1 MRVFRGRAATPE
13 ADAEVTAELL
23 DRTGETG
30 EPGLRVWRPHRQIA
44 FGRRDANAEG
54 YERAQRAA
62 RDRGFEPVE
71 RSVGGRAVAYTG
83 TTLAVAHARPID
95 DMRRGLDERYD
106 EAVDQLRAALGRLG
120 VDAEPGE
127 PPNSFCPGTHSLQVE
142 GRKIAGVAQR
152 VKQDA
157 ALVASVVI
165 VDDHGEI
172 ADVLAPVYGAL
183 GVPFDPETVGSV
195 ASAGGPDDP
204 ATVARAI
211 EDAVV
216 GDRDRTVERI
226 S

>member
-1 MRVFRGRAATPE
+1 MRVLRGRAATPE
-13 ADAEVTAELL
+13 ADAEATAELL

-30 EPGLRVWRPHRQIA
+30 ELGLRVWRPHRQIA
-44 FGRRDANAEG
+44 FGRRDANADG
-54 YERAQRAA
+54 YDRARRAA
-62 RDRGFEPVE
+62 RERGFEPVE

-106 EAVDQLRAALGRLG
+106 EAVDQLRSALSSLG

-127 PPNSFCPGTHSLQVE
+127 PPNAFCPGTHSLQVD

-157 ALVASVVI
+157 ALVASVVV
-165 VDDHGEI
+165 VDDRREI

-183 GVPFDPETVGSV
+183 GVEFEPETVGSV
-195 ASAGGPDDP
+195 ADAGGPEDP
-204 ATVARAI
+204 ETVARAI

-216 GDRDRTVERI
+216 GDQGMTVDRI

>member
-1 MRVFRGRAATPE
+1 MRVLRGRAATPE

-23 DRTGETG
+23 ERTGESG

-54 YERAQRAA
+54 YDRARRAA
-62 RDRGFEPVE
+62 RERGFEPIE

-95 DMRRGLDERYD
+95 DMRRGLDERYA
-106 EAVDQLRAALGRLG
+106 EAVDQLRAALASFG

-142 GRKIAGVAQR
+142 GRKLAGVAQR

-157 ALVASVVI
+157 ALVAAVVI
-165 VDDHGEI
+165 VDDRREI
-172 ADVLAPVYGAL
+172 ADVLASVYGAL
-183 GVPFDPETVGSV
+183 GVPFDPETVGAV
-195 ASAGGPDDP
+195 ADAGGPDEPD
-204 ATVARAI
+204 AVARAI

-216 GDRDRTVERI
+216 GDRERTIARVE
-226 S
+226 

>member
-1 MRVFRGRAATPE
+1 MRVLHGRPATPE
-13 ADAEVTAELL
+13 ADRRATA
-23 DRTGETG
+23 DAHHRTAETG
-30 EPGLRVWRPHRQIA
+30 EPALRVWRPHRQIA

-54 YERAQRAA
+54 YDRARRAA
-62 RDRGFEPVE
+62 RERGFEPVE

-95 DMRRGLDERYD
+95 DVRRGLDERYD
-106 EAVDQLRAALGRLG
+106 EAVDQLRSALSSLG

-127 PPNSFCPGTHSLQVE
+127 PPNAFCPGTHSLRVD

-152 VKQDA
+152 VKQDT
-157 ALVASVVI
+157 ALVASVVV
-165 VDDHGEI
+165 VDDRREI

-183 GVPFDPETVGSV
+183 GVEFEPETVGSV
-195 ASAGGPDDP
+195 ADAGGPDDSE
-204 ATVARAI
+204 TVARAI

-216 GDRDRTVERI
+216 GDREATVDRI

>member
-1 MRVFRGRAATPE
+1 MRVLRGRAATPE

-23 DRTGETG
+23 ARTGETG
-30 EPGLRVWRPHRQIA
+30 EPALRVWRPHRQVA

-54 YERAQRAA
+54 YERARRAA
-62 RDRGFEPVE
+62 RERGFEPIE

-106 EAVDQLRAALGRLG
+106 EAVEQLRAALSSLD

-127 PPNSFCPGTHSLQVE
+127 PPNSFCPGTHSLQAD

-152 VKQDA
+152 VKQEA
-157 ALVASVVI
+157 ALVASVVV
-165 VDDHGEI
+165 VDDRSEI
-172 ADVLAPVYGAL
+172 ADVLAGVYDAL

-195 ASAGGPDDP
+195 ARAGGPDDP
-204 ATVARAI
+204 ETVARAI
-211 EDAVV
+211 EDAIV
-216 GDRDRTVERI
+216 RDRGSTIERVE
-226 S
+226 

>member
-1 MRVFRGRAATPE
+1 MRVLRGCAATPE
-13 ADAEVTAELL
+13 ADAEATAELL
-23 DRTGETG
+23 ERTGESG
-30 EPGLRVWRPHRQIA
+30 EPGLRVWRPHRQVA

-54 YERAQRAA
+54 YERARRVA
-62 RDRGFEPVE
+62 RKHGFEPIE

-83 TTLAVAHARPID
+83 TTLAVAHAVPIAD
-95 DMRRGLDERYD
+95 LRRGLDERY
-106 EAVDQLRAALGRLG
+106 EKAVEQLRTALASLG

-127 PPNSFCPGTHSLQVE
+127 PPNSFCPGTHSLRVE

-157 ALVASVVI
+157 ALVAAVVV
-165 VDDHGEI
+165 VDDHRETAG
-172 ADVLAPVYGAL
+172 VLAPVYDAL

-195 ASAGGPDDP
+195 ASSGGPADP

-216 GDRDRTVERI
+216 EDRERTIERI
-226 S
+226 E

>member
-1 MRVFRGRAATPE
+1 MRVLRGRAATPE
-13 ADAEVTAELL
+13 ADTEATAELL
-23 DRTGETG
+23 ERTGPTG

-54 YERAQRAA
+54 YDRARRAA
-62 RDRGFEPVE
+62 RERGFGPIE
-71 RSVGGRAVAYTG
+71 RGVGGRAVAYTG

-106 EAVDQLRAALGRLG
+106 EAVDRLRAALMSFD

-127 PPNSFCPGTHSLQVE
+127 PPNAFCPGTHSLQVE

-157 ALVASVVI
+157 ALVASVVV
-165 VDDHGEI
+165 VDDRREI

-195 ASAGGPDDP
+195 ASAGGPDDSE
-204 ATVARAI
+204 TVARAI

-216 GDRDRTVERI
+216 GDREVTVDRI